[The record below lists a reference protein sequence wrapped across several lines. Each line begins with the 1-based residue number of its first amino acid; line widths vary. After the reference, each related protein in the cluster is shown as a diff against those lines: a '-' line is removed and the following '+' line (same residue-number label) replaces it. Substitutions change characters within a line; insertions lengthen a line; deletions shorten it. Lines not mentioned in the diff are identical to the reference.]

1 MIARLL
7 ITLLCAV
14 LTCAVPVMGTAQ
26 NLGLPDSSVVVID
39 PNRLFAETKF
49 GQRVAAE
56 LEADG
61 AVLAAENRQIEAELV
76 AEEKELT
83 QKRADMDPEAFR
95 DRADVFDEKVQR
107 TRREQEEKAIALG
120 QNRDTAQRRF
130 LNVARPILD
139 ALMIEIGAVV
149 LLDIRS
155 VLWRAE
161 TIDVTDEAV
170 RRVDLAIGAG
180 NGGAAPD
187 QEAPEE

>member
-14 LTCAVPVMGTAQ
+14 LTCAVPVMGAAQ

-83 QKRADMDPEAFR
+83 QKRADMEPEAFR

-130 LNVARPILD
+130 LNVARPMLD